1 MARPASIN
9 KPIEKKLSLD
19 AELVAKVELALFSD
33 LEGRVP
39 YGAWSGLIEQLLRE
53 YFSRAE
59 RQRALAEELEKTL
72 EVLAIG
78 GDTEAAHGTADALLT
93 GELEALGYDLSAFK
107 AMPKWYA

>member
-53 YFSRAE
+53 HFNRAE
-59 RQRALAEELEKTL
+59 RQRALAEALQ
-72 EVLAIG
+72 VAMIS
-78 GDTEAAHGTADALLT
+78 GDPEASHSTADAMLVS
-93 GELEALGYDLSAFK
+93 ELEALGYDLSAFH
-107 AMPKWYA
+107 ATPKWYA

>member
-19 AELVAKVELALFSD
+19 AELVARVELALFSD

-53 YFSRAE
+53 HFNRAE
-59 RQRALAEELEKTL
+59 RQRALSEALQ
-72 EVLAIG
+72 VAAISD
-78 GDTEAAHGTADALLT
+78 DTEGAHFTADALLVS
-93 GELEALGYDLSAFK
+93 ELETLGYDLSAFK
-107 AMPKWYA
+107 AMSKWYA

>member
-9 KPIEKKLSLD
+9 KPSEKKLSLD

-53 YFSRAE
+53 YFGRAE
-59 RQRALAEELEKTL
+59 RQRALAEALR
-72 EVLAIG
+72 VASIS
-78 GDTEAAHGTADALLT
+78 GDREASHGAADALLV
-93 GELEALGYDLSAFK
+93 S
-107 AMPKWYA
+107 

>member
-53 YFSRAE
+53 YFGRAL
-59 RQRALAEELEKTL
+59 QHRALAEALQRAASSGDLETSH
-72 EVLAIG
+72 I
-78 GDTEAAHGTADALLT
+78 TADALLVS
-93 GELEALGYDLSAFK
+93 ELEALGYDLSAFR

>member
-19 AELVAKVELALFSD
+19 AELVARVELALFSD

-53 YFSRAE
+53 HFNRAE
-59 RQRALAEELEKTL
+59 RQRALSEALQ
-72 EVLAIG
+72 VAAIS
-78 GDTEAAHGTADALLT
+78 GDTEVAHSAADAMLVS
-93 GELEALGYDLSAFK
+93 ELETLGYDLSAFK
-107 AMPKWYA
+107 AMSKWYA

>member
-53 YFSRAE
+53 YFGRAE
-59 RQRALAEELEKTL
+59 RQRALAESLVEAL

-78 GDTEAAHGTADALLT
+78 GDTEAAHSTADALLVS
-93 GELEALGYDLSAFK
+93 ELETLGYDLSAFK
-107 AMPKWYA
+107 ALPKWYA

>member
-53 YFSRAE
+53 HFNRAE
-59 RQRALAEELEKTL
+59 RQRALAEALQ
-72 EVLAIG
+72 VAMIS
-78 GDTEAAHGTADALLT
+78 GDPEAAHHSADALLVS
-93 GELEALGYDLSAFK
+93 ELETLGYDLSAFK

>member
-59 RQRALAEELEKTL
+59 HQRALAEALQ
-72 EVLAIG
+72 VAMIS
-78 GDTEAAHGTADALLT
+78 GDREAAHSLADALLVS
-93 GELEALGYDLSAFK
+93 ELETLGYDLSAFK

>member
-53 YFSRAE
+53 YFGRAE
-59 RQRALAEELEKTL
+59 RQRALAEALL
-72 EVLAIG
+72 IAMLNS
-78 GDTEAAHGTADALLT
+78 DTEAAHSTADALLVS
-93 GELEALGYDLSAFK
+93 ELETLGYDLSAFH
-107 AMPKWYA
+107 ATPKWYA

>member
-53 YFSRAE
+53 HFNRAE
-59 RQRALAEELEKTL
+59 RQRALAESLQVAGISGDR
-72 EVLAIG
+72 EV
-78 GDTEAAHGTADALLT
+78 AHRLADALLVS
-93 GELEALGYDLSAFK
+93 ELETLGYDLSAFK
-107 AMPKWYA
+107 AFKAIPKWYA

>member
-53 YFSRAE
+53 HFNRAE
-59 RQRALAEELEKTL
+59 RQRALAEALQAA
-72 EVLAIG
+72 AIS
-78 GDTEAAHGTADALLT
+78 GDTEAAHGTADAMLVS
-93 GELEALGYDLSAFK
+93 ELEALGYDLSAFK

>member
-9 KPIEKKLSLD
+9 KPIEKKLSLG

-59 RQRALAEELEKTL
+59 RQRALAEALQTAM
-72 EVLAIG
+72 VS
-78 GDTEAAHGTADALLT
+78 GDPEAAHSTADALLVS
-93 GELEALGYDLSAFK
+93 ELEALGYDLSAFK

>member
-19 AELVAKVELALFSD
+19 AELVARVELALFSD

-53 YFSRAE
+53 YFNRAE
-59 RQRALAEELEKTL
+59 RQRALAEALQ
-72 EVLAIG
+72 VAAIS
-78 GDTEAAHGTADALLT
+78 GDPEAAHSAADALLVS
-93 GELEALGYDLSAFK
+93 ELETIGYDLSAFK

>member
-59 RQRALAEELEKTL
+59 HQRALAEALQAAM
-72 EVLAIG
+72 VR
-78 GDTEAAHGTADALLT
+78 GDQEAGHRAADALLVS
-93 GELEALGYDLSAFK
+93 ELEALGYDLSAFH
-107 AMPKWYA
+107 ALPKWYA

>member
-53 YFSRAE
+53 HFNRAE
-59 RQRALAEELEKTL
+59 RQRALAEALQ
-72 EVLAIG
+72 VAMIS
-78 GDTEAAHGTADALLT
+78 GDPEAAHSLADALLVS
-93 GELEALGYDLSAFK
+93 ELEALGYDLSAFK

>member
-19 AELVAKVELALFSD
+19 AELVARVELALFSD

-53 YFSRAE
+53 HFNRAE
-59 RQRALAEELEKTL
+59 RQRALAEALQ
-72 EVLAIG
+72 VAAIS
-78 GDTEAAHGTADALLT
+78 GDPETAHFTADALLVS
-93 GELEALGYDLSAFK
+93 ELETLGYDLSAFK
-107 AMPKWYA
+107 AMSKWYA

>member
-1 MARPASIN
+1 MPRPASIN

-53 YFSRAE
+53 HFNRAE
-59 RQRALAEELEKTL
+59 RQRALAEALQVAESS
-72 EVLAIG
+72 
-78 GDTEAAHGTADALLT
+78 GDAESAHFTADALLVS
-93 GELEALGYDLSAFK
+93 ELETLGYDLSAFK
-107 AMPKWYA
+107 AMTKWYA

>member
-53 YFSRAE
+53 YFSRRE
-59 RQRALAEELEKTL
+59 RVEELERKL
-72 EVLAIG
+72 IAI
-78 GDTEAAHGTADALLT
+78 ADAAGDDAEMAHREADLLIT
-93 GELEALGYDLSAFK
+93 VELEALGYSLQQFHAL
-107 AMPKWYA
+107 PKHYA

>member
-53 YFSRAE
+53 YFNRVE
-59 RQRALAEELEKTL
+59 RQRALAEALQIASSSGDA
-72 EVLAIG
+72 EVDHMA
-78 GDTEAAHGTADALLT
+78 ADAMLVS
-93 GELEALGYDLSAFK
+93 ELEALGYDLSAFK
-107 AMPKWYA
+107 AMTKWYA

>member
-53 YFSRAE
+53 YFGRAE
-59 RQRALAEELEKTL
+59 RQRVLAEALQI
-72 EVLAIG
+72 AMIS
-78 GDTEAAHGTADALLT
+78 GDTEAAHSLADALLVS
-93 GELEALGYDLSAFK
+93 ELETLGYDLSAFK
-107 AMPKWYA
+107 ALPKRYA

>member
-53 YFSRAE
+53 HFNRAE
-59 RQRALAEELEKTL
+59 RQRALTEALQ
-72 EVLAIG
+72 VAAIS
-78 GDTEAAHGTADALLT
+78 GDPEAAHGTADAMLVS
-93 GELEALGYDLSAFK
+93 ELEALGYDLSAFK

>member
-53 YFSRAE
+53 HFNRAE
-59 RQRALAEELEKTL
+59 RQRALAEALQ
-72 EVLAIG
+72 VASIS
-78 GDTEAAHGTADALLT
+78 GDAEAAHGTADAMLVS
-93 GELEALGYDLSAFK
+93 ELEALGYDLSAFK
-107 AMPKWYA
+107 AMTKWYA

>member
-53 YFSRAE
+53 HFSRAE
-59 RQRALAEELEKTL
+59 RQRALADELEKTL

-78 GDTEAAHGTADALLT
+78 GDTEAAHGTADALLVS
-93 GELEALGYDLSAFK
+93 ELETLGYDLSAFK

>member
-53 YFSRAE
+53 HFNRAE
-59 RQRALAEELEKTL
+59 RQRALAEALQVAAISGDA
-72 EVLAIG
+72 EV
-78 GDTEAAHGTADALLT
+78 AHSTADALLVS
-93 GELEALGYDLSAFK
+93 ELETLGYDLSAFK
-107 AMPKWYA
+107 AMTKWYA

>member
-19 AELVAKVELALFSD
+19 AELVTKVELALFSD

-53 YFSRAE
+53 HFNRAE
-59 RQRALAEELEKTL
+59 RQRALSEALQ
-72 EVLAIG
+72 VASIS
-78 GDTEAAHGTADALLT
+78 GDAEAAHGTADGLLVS
-93 GELEALGYDLSAFK
+93 ELEALGYDLSAFK
-107 AMPKWYA
+107 AMTKWYA

>member
-19 AELVAKVELALFSD
+19 AELAARVELALFSD

-53 YFSRAE
+53 HFNRAE
-59 RQRALAEELEKTL
+59 RQRALAEALQVAAISGDPETAHCHADTLLISELET
-72 EVLAIG
+72 
-78 GDTEAAHGTADALLT
+78 
-93 GELEALGYDLSAFK
+93 LGYDLSAFK
-107 AMPKWYA
+107 AMTKWYA

>member
-19 AELVAKVELALFSD
+19 AELVARVELALFSD

-53 YFSRAE
+53 YFGRAE
-59 RQRALAEELEKTL
+59 RQRALGEALQT
-72 EVLAIG
+72 AMIS
-78 GDTEAAHGTADALLT
+78 GDPEAAHGTADMLLAS
-93 GELEALGYDLSAFK
+93 ELETLGYDLSAFK
-107 AMPKWYA
+107 AMTKWYA

>member
-19 AELVAKVELALFSD
+19 AGLVACVELALFSD

-53 YFSRAE
+53 HFNRAE
-59 RQRALAEELEKTL
+59 RQRALAEALQAA
-72 EVLAIG
+72 AIS
-78 GDTEAAHGTADALLT
+78 GDTEASHGTADALLVS
-93 GELEALGYDLSAFK
+93 ELEALGYDLSAFK

>member
-53 YFSRAE
+53 HFNRAE
-59 RQRALAEELEKTL
+59 RQRALAEALWSL
-72 EVLAIG
+72 MIS
-78 GDTEAAHGTADALLT
+78 GDPEAPHSAADALRAS
-93 GELEALGYDLSAFK
+93 ELEALGYDLSVFK
-107 AMPKWYA
+107 TMPKWYA